1 MFLLVKGTNQYQLN
15 QSSASS
21 PGSRFKC
28 LHLQRSQHMQG
39 VSGCA
44 PQLCVVLQ
52 RGWVPF
58 SPPTSL
64 HLQAELSA
72 NQTGTRWYRSLHQ
85 PAIIWFGRTLSV
97 VSVVK
102 PLLVFDSMH
111 ILKYLGLDL

>member
-1 MFLLVKGTNQYQLN
+1 MFLLVKGTNQYRLN

-58 SPPTSL
+58 FPPTSL
-64 HLQAELSA
+64 HLAFCQPDWYTVVQISSSA
-72 NQTGTRWYRSLHQ
+72 SYNLVWKN
-85 PAIIWFGRTLSV
+85 TLS
-97 VSVVK
+97 
-102 PLLVFDSMH
+102 
-111 ILKYLGLDL
+111 GLCGEATSSL

>member
-1 MFLLVKGTNQYQLN
+1 M
-15 QSSASS
+15 SA
-21 PGSRFKC
+21 PPEEPA
-28 LHLQRSQHMQG
+28 HARSVWMCTPAVRG
-39 VSGCA
+39 A
-44 PQLCVVLQ
+44 PK
-52 RGWVPF
+52 RWGPF
-58 SPPTSL
+58 FFPPTPL